1 MGFRIFSVTE
11 LAMVYILCGFL
22 FGIFIPYVS
31 RRFEKFMPAT
41 FAFALYQVLKPL
53 KSVSRSKWKSVLLY
67 GKLKK
72 RFYCYSLFCGL
83 VCAGL
88 SALTMWRFGISSI
101 GWHLFF
107 IWVLLLLS
115 EIDKRM
121 FLLPDI
127 LTIPLLVTGF
137 VYSVVA
143 GVWVNPAESAIGAA
157 VGYVL
162 PVIATL
168 LLIWKDKDMFGGGD
182 IKLLTA
188 VGAWVGPEKLLYSI
202 VLSTVLFGI
211 YALLQ
216 KKRDGAYG
224 PAIAVSAIVVVFLM

>member
-1 MGFRIFSVTE
+1 MFLVTE
-11 LAMVYILCGFL
+11 LAMVYVLCGFL
-22 FGIFIPYVS
+22 FGICIPYVS

-41 FAFALYQVLKPL
+41 FAFALYQTLKPL
-53 KSVSRSKWKSVLLY
+53 KSVSRSKRKSVPLY

-72 RFYCYSLFCGL
+72 SFYCYSLFCGL
-83 VCAGL
+83 VCAGI
-88 SALTMWRFGISSI
+88 SALAVRRFGISFI

-107 IWVLLLLS
+107 LWVLLLLS
-115 EIDKRM
+115 EIDRRM

-188 VGAWVGPEKLLYSI
+188 VGAWVGPEKLLYAV
-202 VLSTVLFGI
+202 VLSTVLFGV

>member
-1 MGFRIFSVTE
+1 MIYV
-11 LAMVYILCGFL
+11 LCGFL
-22 FGIFIPYVS
+22 FGILVPYIS

-41 FAFALYQVLKPL
+41 FAYALYQTVRPL
-53 KSVSRSKWKSVLLY
+53 KTVSPGKRKSVAAY
-67 GKLKK
+67 GRLK
-72 RFYCYSLFCGL
+72 RSFYLYSLFCGF

-88 SALTMWRFGISSI
+88 SCLALWRFEPVYL

-107 IWVLLLLS
+107 IWILLLLS

-127 LTIPLLVTGF
+127 LTIPLLVAGF
-137 VYSVVA
+137 LYSVVA
-143 GVWVNPAESAIGAA
+143 GDWVNPAESAVGAA
-157 VGYVL
+157 TGYVL
-162 PVIATL
+162 PVVATL

-188 VGAWVGPEKLLYSI
+188 VGAWTGPEKLLYAV
-202 VLSTVLFGI
+202 VLSTVLFGL
-211 YALLQ
+211 YALFR

-224 PAIAVSAIVVVFLM
+224 PAIAAAVIVVVFLM